1 MASTTTKTPE
11 QRKAE
16 MEALH
21 GRLGEQVEAL
31 RSSHEWT
38 RYLTFCAAFHRYSVS
53 NLLLILAQRQDAS
66 QVAGYRAWQKLG
78 RQVRKGERGIAI
90 LGTGEKKITADDD
103 ETGEQTTTGRRRV
116 FFPVRVFDINQTDPI
131 EGSEPVEHPARHLT
145 GDDQGDILAA
155 VLAHLTAQ
163 GVEVSRSTLRE
174 GLNGYTTRGDLGLP
188 VTVVISDRLSPAQ
201 AAKTA
206 LHEAAHVTLGHI
218 TDDHAEYLAHRG
230 RYEVEAESVAYVL
243 AGLLGLDTSAYS
255 VGYVATWA
263 EQEQPDT
270 IKDTAVRVLTAVHTL
285 AEALAPTDAHD
296 NTAHDTTGRE
306 THQALAA

>member
-1 MASTTTKTPE
+1 MASKTTKTPE

-31 RSSHEWT
+31 RSSAEWT
-38 RYLTFCAAFHRYSVS
+38 RYLTFCAAFHRYSIS
-53 NLLLILAQRQDAS
+53 NLLLILAQRENATH
-66 QVAGYRAWQKLG
+66 VAGYRAWQKLG

-90 LGTGEKKITADDD
+90 LGTGEKKITEDNE
-103 ETGEQTTTGRRRV
+103 ETGEETTTGRRRV
-116 FFPVRVFDINQTDPI
+116 FFPVRVFDISQTDPI
-131 EGSEPVEHPARHLT
+131 EGCETVEHPAHQLT
-145 GDDQGDILAA
+145 GEDEGNIFQA
-155 VLAHLTAQ
+155 VAEYLTAQ
-163 GVEVSRSTLRE
+163 GVQVSRSPLPE
-174 GLNGYTTRGDLGLP
+174 GLNGYTTRADLSLP
-188 VTVVISDRLSPAQ
+188 VMVVVSDRLSPAQ

-218 TDDHAEYLAHRG
+218 EDDHAEYLAHRG

-263 EQEQPDT
+263 EREQADA
-270 IKDTAVRVLTAVHTL
+270 IKETAGRVLAAVHTL
-285 AEALAPTDAHD
+285 AEALVPADDRGTP
-296 NTAHDTTGRE
+296 
-306 THQALAA
+306 QAEAA